1 MPWLF
6 LNELLIG
13 VIVSFVVSSRR
24 TFSWY
29 KNVQMS
35 TLLLRN
41 HRQRTLKEQQPLR
54 VITTNWIAVVV

>member
-29 KNVQMS
+29 NNVQMS